1 MTTITEKRLTFAFPE
16 DYYVT
21 KYDEWEHY
29 KIFQNSCNLRNKID
43 TNEKGKN
50 GINQSV
56 DDDNGSSG
64 VDIIALHEST
74 LWLIEIKDY
83 YRLGLEPNA
92 QSIDEKLSDLP
103 YLIARKIRDSL
114 AGLVSAKFKAE
125 KQEEKDFS
133 RLALDCNEIKIVL
146 HIEMPSIRSK
156 LYPSSSDLANLLK
169 DKFKLS
175 EFTKNFA
182 NCYAE
187 PIFTNISHINN
198 PQLRNVPWSVSTG
211 SVSTGTE
218 QKLSSEQQRLIH
230 NPMTTI
236 YNTLTRQKEPFAPID
251 PENVRMYVC
260 GMTVYDYCHLGHAR
274 VMVVFDMIAR
284 WLRECGYPL
293 TYVRNIT
300 DIDDKIIARAAENG
314 ETIGKLTARFI
325 QAMHEDADAL
335 GVLRPD
341 IEPKATENIPQ
352 MIAMIE
358 TLIQN
363 GKAYPAAN
371 GDVYYAVREFAAYG
385 QLSGKSLDDLR
396 AGERVEVDGFKR
408 DPLDFVLWKAAKAG
422 EPAWESPWG
431 RGRPG
436 WHIECSAM
444 SENLFGDTFDIHGG
458 GADLQFPHHENEIAQ
473 SVGASGHTCG
483 HDHAQTHHG
492 QSIASHVKYWLH
504 NGFIRVDGEKMSKS
518 LGNFFTIREVLK
530 QYDPEVVRF
539 FILRAHYRSPL
550 NYSDAHL
557 DDAKGALTRLYTTLK
572 NTPAAAFDLSENAN
586 DYTRRFYAA
595 MNDDFGTVEAVAVL
609 FELAGEVNKT
619 NDVHLAGCLK
629 ALGGIIGLLQRDPIE
644 FLQGGAVSD
653 GLSNEEI
660 DDLIAR
666 RKQARADKNWAES
679 DHIRDLLNEHKII
692 LEDNAGGTTWRRG

>member
-1 MTTITEKRLTFAFPE
+1 MTIIKEKRLTFTFPE
-16 DYYVT
+16 DYRAT
-21 KYDEWEHY
+21 KYDNWEHY
-29 KIFQNSCNLRNKID
+29 EIFQNSCNLRNKID

-50 GINQSV
+50 GIDQSV
-56 DDDNGSSG
+56 DNDSGSSG

-83 YRLGLEPNA
+83 YQLEFEPNS

-125 KQEEKDFS
+125 KQEEKDFAHS
-133 RLALDCNEIKIVL
+133 ALNCNEIKIVL
-146 HIEMPSIRSK
+146 HIEMPSSISK
-156 LYPSSSDLANLLK
+156 LSPSSLDIASLK
-169 DKFKLS
+169 VKFKTS
-175 EFTKNFA
+175 KFTKTFE
-182 NCYAE
+182 NCYAN
-187 PIFTNISHINN
+187 PIFTNIKHINN
-198 PQLRNVPWSVSTG
+198 GQPCDIPW

-218 QKLSSEQQRLIH
+218 QQSSSEQQRSIH

-236 YNTLTRQKEPFAPID
+236 YNTLTRQKEPFTPID
-251 PENVRMYVC
+251 PKNVRMYVC

-314 ETIGKLTARFI
+314 ETIGELTARFI

-422 EPAWESPWG
+422 EPAWESPWVN
-431 RGRPG
+431 GRPG

-473 SVGASGHTCG
+473 SVGATGHTCG

-572 NTPAAAFDLSENAN
+572 NTPAAEFDLSENAN

-619 NDVHLAGCLK
+619 NDAHLAGCLK
-629 ALGGIIGLLQRDPIE
+629 ALGGIIGLLQRDSTE

-660 DDLIAR
+660 EDLIAQ

-679 DHIRDLLNEHKII
+679 DRIRDLLNEHKII

>member
-146 HIEMPSIRSK
+146 HIEMPNIRSK

-187 PIFTNISHINN
+187 PIFTNINHINN
-198 PQLRNVPWSVSTG
+198 PQLRNVPW

-314 ETIGKLTARFI
+314 ETIGELTARFI

-371 GDVYYAVREFAAYG
+371 GDVYYAVREFSAYG

-431 RGRPG
+431 NGRPG

-530 QYDPEVVRF
+530 QYAPEVVRF

-619 NDVHLAGCLK
+619 NDAQLAGCLK
-629 ALGGIIGLLQRDPIE
+629 ALGGIIGLLQRDPTE
-644 FLQGGAVSD
+644 FLQGGAASD

-660 DDLIAR
+660 EDLIAR

-679 DHIRDLLNEHKII
+679 DRIRDLLNEHKII

>member
-1 MTTITEKRLTFAFPE
+1 MTIIKEKRLTFTFPE
-16 DYYVT
+16 DYRAT
-21 KYDEWEHY
+21 KYDNWEHY
-29 KIFQNSCNLRNKID
+29 EIFQNSCNLRNKID

-50 GINQSV
+50 GIDQSV
-56 DDDNGSSG
+56 DNDSGSSG

-83 YRLGLEPNA
+83 YQLEFEPNS

-125 KQEEKDFS
+125 KQEEKDFAHS
-133 RLALDCNEIKIVL
+133 ALNCNEIKIVL
-146 HIEMPSIRSK
+146 HIEMPSSISK
-156 LYPSSSDLANLLK
+156 LSPSSLDIASLK
-169 DKFKLS
+169 VKFKTS
-175 EFTKNFA
+175 KFTKTFE
-182 NCYAE
+182 NCYAN
-187 PIFTNISHINN
+187 PIFTNIKHINN
-198 PQLRNVPWSVSTG
+198 GQPCDIPW

-218 QKLSSEQQRLIH
+218 QQSSSEQQRSIH

-236 YNTLTRQKEPFAPID
+236 YNTLTRQKEPFTPID
-251 PENVRMYVC
+251 PKNVRMYVC

-314 ETIGKLTARFI
+314 ETIGELTARFI

-422 EPAWESPWG
+422 EPAWESPWVN
-431 RGRPG
+431 GRPG

-473 SVGASGHTCG
+473 SVGATGHTCG

-572 NTPAAAFDLSENAN
+572 NTPAASFELSENAN

-619 NDVHLAGCLK
+619 NDAHLAGCLK
-629 ALGGIIGLLQRDPIE
+629 ALGGIIGLLQRDSTE

-660 DDLIAR
+660 EDLIAQ

-679 DHIRDLLNEHKII
+679 DRIRDLLNEHKII

>member
-114 AGLVSAKFKAE
+114 AGLVSAKFKAA

-198 PQLRNVPWSVSTG
+198 PQLRNVPW

-314 ETIGKLTARFI
+314 ETIGELTARFI

-431 RGRPG
+431 NGRPG

-619 NDVHLAGCLK
+619 NDAQLAGCLK
-629 ALGGIIGLLQRDPIE
+629 ALGGIIGLLQRDPTE
-644 FLQGGAVSD
+644 FLQGGAASD

-660 DDLIAR
+660 EDLIAR

-679 DHIRDLLNEHKII
+679 DRIRDLLNEHKII

>member
-1 MTTITEKRLTFAFPE
+1 MTIIKEKRLTLTFPE
-16 DYYVT
+16 DYRAT
-21 KYDEWEHY
+21 KYDNWEHY
-29 KIFQNSCNLRNKID
+29 EIFQNSCNLRNKID

-50 GINQSV
+50 GIDQSV
-56 DDDNGSSG
+56 DNDSGSSG

-83 YRLGLEPNA
+83 YQLEFEPNS

-125 KQEEKDFS
+125 KQEEKDFAHS
-133 RLALDCNEIKIVL
+133 ALNCNEIKIVL
-146 HIEMPSIRSK
+146 HIEMPSISK
-156 LYPSSSDLANLLK
+156 LSPSSLDIASLK
-169 DKFKLS
+169 VKFKTS
-175 EFTKNFA
+175 KFTKTFE

-187 PIFTNISHINN
+187 PIFTNINHINN
-198 PQLRNVPWSVSTG
+198 PQLRNVPWSVSI
-211 SVSTGTE
+211 GTE
-218 QKLSSEQQRLIH
+218 QKLSSEQQRSIH

-236 YNTLTRQKEPFAPID
+236 YNTLTRQKEPFSPID
-251 PENVRMYVC
+251 PKNVRMYVC

-314 ETIGKLTARFI
+314 ETIGELTARFI

-431 RGRPG
+431 NGRPG

-572 NTPAAAFDLSENAN
+572 NTPAAEFDLSENAN
-586 DYTRRFYAA
+586 DYTRRFYAS

-619 NDVHLAGCLK
+619 NDAHLAGCLK

-679 DHIRDLLNEHKII
+679 DRIRDLLNEHKII

>member
-1 MTTITEKRLTFAFPE
+1 MTIIKEKRLTFTFPE
-16 DYYVT
+16 DYRAT
-21 KYDEWEHY
+21 KYDNWEHY
-29 KIFQNSCNLRNKID
+29 EIFQNSCNLRNKID

-50 GINQSV
+50 GIDQSV
-56 DDDNGSSG
+56 DNDSGSSG

-83 YRLGLEPNA
+83 YQLEFEPNS

-125 KQEEKDFS
+125 KQEEKDFAHS
-133 RLALDCNEIKIVL
+133 ALNCNEIKIVL
-146 HIEMPSIRSK
+146 HIEMPSSISK
-156 LYPSSSDLANLLK
+156 LSPSSLDIASLK
-169 DKFKLS
+169 VKFKTS
-175 EFTKNFA
+175 KFTKTFE
-182 NCYAE
+182 NCYAK
-187 PIFTNISHINN
+187 PIFTNIKHINN
-198 PQLRNVPWSVSTG
+198 GQPCDIPW

-218 QKLSSEQQRLIH
+218 QQSSSEQQRSIH

-236 YNTLTRQKEPFAPID
+236 YNTLTRQKEPFTPID
-251 PENVRMYVC
+251 PKNVRMYVC

-284 WLRECGYPL
+284 WLRKCGYPL

-314 ETIGKLTARFI
+314 ETIGELTARFI

-431 RGRPG
+431 NGRPG

-473 SVGASGHTCG
+473 SVGATGHTCG

-572 NTPAAAFDLSENAN
+572 NTPAAEFDLSENAN

-629 ALGGIIGLLQRDPIE
+629 ALGGIIGLLQRDPTE

-660 DDLIAR
+660 EDLIAQ

-679 DHIRDLLNEHKII
+679 DRIRDLLNEHKII

>member
-1 MTTITEKRLTFAFPE
+1 MTIIKEKRLTLTFPE
-16 DYYVT
+16 DYRAT
-21 KYDEWEHY
+21 KYDNWEHY
-29 KIFQNSCNLRNKID
+29 EIFQNSCNLRNKID

-50 GINQSV
+50 GIDQSV
-56 DDDNGSSG
+56 DNDSGSSG

-83 YRLGLEPNA
+83 YQLEFEPNS

-125 KQEEKDFS
+125 KQEEKDFAHS
-133 RLALDCNEIKIVL
+133 ALNCNEIKIVL
-146 HIEMPSIRSK
+146 HIEMPSISK
-156 LYPSSSDLANLLK
+156 LSPSSLDIASLK
-169 DKFKLS
+169 VKFKTS
-175 EFTKNFA
+175 KFTKTFE

-187 PIFTNISHINN
+187 PIFTNINHINN
-198 PQLRNVPWSVSTG
+198 PQLRNVPWSVSI
-211 SVSTGTE
+211 GTE
-218 QKLSSEQQRLIH
+218 QKLSSEQQRSIH

-236 YNTLTRQKEPFAPID
+236 YNTLTRQKEPFSPID
-251 PENVRMYVC
+251 PKNVRMYVC

-314 ETIGKLTARFI
+314 ETIGELTARFI

-431 RGRPG
+431 NGRPG

-473 SVGASGHTCG
+473 SVGATGHTCG

-572 NTPAAAFDLSENAN
+572 NTPAAEFDLSENAN

-619 NDVHLAGCLK
+619 NDAHLAGCLK
-629 ALGGIIGLLQRDPIE
+629 ALGGIIGLLQRDPTE

-660 DDLIAR
+660 EDLIAR

-679 DHIRDLLNEHKII
+679 DRIRDLLNEHKII

>member
-1 MTTITEKRLTFAFPE
+1 ML
-16 DYYVT
+16 
-21 KYDEWEHY
+21 
-29 KIFQNSCNLRNKID
+29 
-43 TNEKGKN
+43 
-50 GINQSV
+50 
-56 DDDNGSSG
+56 
-64 VDIIALHEST
+64 
-74 LWLIEIKDY
+74 
-83 YRLGLEPNA
+83 
-92 QSIDEKLSDLP
+92 
-103 YLIARKIRDSL
+103 
-114 AGLVSAKFKAE
+114 
-125 KQEEKDFS
+125 
-133 RLALDCNEIKIVL
+133 
-146 HIEMPSIRSK
+146 
-156 LYPSSSDLANLLK
+156 
-169 DKFKLS
+169 
-175 EFTKNFA
+175 
-182 NCYAE
+182 
-187 PIFTNISHINN
+187 
-198 PQLRNVPWSVSTG
+198 
-211 SVSTGTE
+211 
-218 QKLSSEQQRLIH
+218 
-230 NPMTTI
+230 TI

-251 PENVRMYVC
+251 PKNVRMYVC

-284 WLRECGYPL
+284 WLRGCGYPL

-314 ETIGKLTARFI
+314 ETIGELTARFI

-431 RGRPG
+431 NGRPG

-572 NTPAAAFDLSENAN
+572 NTPAAEFELSENAN

-595 MNDDFGTVEAVAVL
+595 LNDDFGTVEAVAVL

-619 NDVHLAGCLK
+619 NDAHLAGCLK
-629 ALGGIIGLLQRDPIE
+629 ALGGIIGLLQRDPTE

-660 DDLIAR
+660 EDLIAQ

-679 DHIRDLLNEHKII
+679 DRIRDLLNEHKII

>member
-16 DYYVT
+16 DYHVT

-50 GINQSV
+50 GINQSI

-133 RLALDCNEIKIVL
+133 RLALNCNEIKIVL

-211 SVSTGTE
+211 TE
-218 QKLSSEQQRLIH
+218 QQSSSEQQRSIH

-236 YNTLTRQKEPFAPID
+236 YNTLTRQKEPFSPID
-251 PENVRMYVC
+251 PKNVRMYVC

-314 ETIGKLTARFI
+314 ETIGELTARFI

-431 RGRPG
+431 NGRPG

-473 SVGASGHTCG
+473 SVGATGHTCG

-572 NTPAAAFDLSENAN
+572 NTPAAAFELSENAN

-619 NDVHLAGCLK
+619 NDAHLAGCLK

-660 DDLIAR
+660 EDLIAR

-679 DHIRDLLNEHKII
+679 DRIRDLLNEHKII

>member
-103 YLIARKIRDSL
+103 YLIARKIRDLL
-114 AGLVSAKFKAE
+114 AGLVSAKFKAA

-198 PQLRNVPWSVSTG
+198 PQLRNVPW

-314 ETIGKLTARFI
+314 ETIGELTARFI

-431 RGRPG
+431 NGRPG

-572 NTPAAAFDLSENAN
+572 NTPPADPMPSEADD
-586 DYTRRFYAA
+586 DYTRRFYVA
-595 MNDDFGTVEAVAVL
+595 MNDDFDTVKAVAVL

-619 NDVHLAGCLK
+619 NDAQLAGCLK
-629 ALGGIIGLLQRDPIE
+629 ALGGIIGLLQRDPTE
-644 FLQGGAVSD
+644 FLQGGAASD

-660 DDLIAR
+660 EDLIAR
-666 RKQARADKNWAES
+666 RKQARSDKNWAES
-679 DHIRDLLNEHKII
+679 DRIRDLLNEHKII

>member
-1 MTTITEKRLTFAFPE
+1 MTIIKEKRLTLTFPE
-16 DYYVT
+16 DYRAT
-21 KYDEWEHY
+21 KYDNWEHY
-29 KIFQNSCNLRNKID
+29 EIFQNSCNLRNKID

-50 GINQSV
+50 GIDQSV
-56 DDDNGSSG
+56 DNDSGSSG

-83 YRLGLEPNA
+83 YQLEFEPNS

-125 KQEEKDFS
+125 KQEEKDFAH
-133 RLALDCNEIKIVL
+133 LALNCNEIKIVL
-146 HIEMPSIRSK
+146 HIEMPSISK
-156 LYPSSSDLANLLK
+156 LSPSSLDIASLK
-169 DKFKLS
+169 VKFKTS
-175 EFTKNFA
+175 KFTKTFE

-187 PIFTNISHINN
+187 PIFTNINHINN
-198 PQLRNVPWSVSTG
+198 PQLRNVPWSVSI
-211 SVSTGTE
+211 GTE
-218 QKLSSEQQRLIH
+218 QKLSSEQQRSIH

-236 YNTLTRQKEPFAPID
+236 YNTLTRQKEPFSPID
-251 PENVRMYVC
+251 PKNVRMYVC

-314 ETIGKLTARFI
+314 ETIGELTARFI

-431 RGRPG
+431 NGRPG

-473 SVGASGHTCG
+473 SVGATGHTCG

-572 NTPAAAFDLSENAN
+572 NTPAAEFDLSENAN
-586 DYTRRFYAA
+586 DYTRRFSAA

-619 NDVHLAGCLK
+619 NDAHLAGCLK
-629 ALGGIIGLLQRDPIE
+629 ALGGIIGLLQRDPTE

-660 DDLIAR
+660 EDLIAQ

-679 DHIRDLLNEHKII
+679 DRIRDLLNEHKII

>member
-50 GINQSV
+50 EINQSV

-211 SVSTGTE
+211 TE

-236 YNTLTRQKEPFAPID
+236 YNTLTRQKEPFTPID

-431 RGRPG
+431 NGRPG

-572 NTPAAAFDLSENAN
+572 NTPAAEFGLSENAN

-619 NDVHLAGCLK
+619 NDAHLAGCLK

-679 DHIRDLLNEHKII
+679 DRIRDLLNEHKII

>member
-1 MTTITEKRLTFAFPE
+1 MTIIKEKRLTLTFPE
-16 DYYVT
+16 DYRAT
-21 KYDEWEHY
+21 KYDNWEHY
-29 KIFQNSCNLRNKID
+29 EIFQNSCNLRNKID

-50 GINQSV
+50 GIDQSV
-56 DDDNGSSG
+56 DNDSGSSG

-83 YRLGLEPNA
+83 YQLEFEPNS

-125 KQEEKDFS
+125 KQEEKDFAHS
-133 RLALDCNEIKIVL
+133 ALNCNEIKIVL
-146 HIEMPSIRSK
+146 HIEMPSISK
-156 LYPSSSDLANLLK
+156 LSPSSLDIASLK
-169 DKFKLS
+169 VKFKTS
-175 EFTKNFA
+175 KFTKTFE

-187 PIFTNISHINN
+187 PIFTNINHINN
-198 PQLRNVPWSVSTG
+198 PQLRNVPWSVSI
-211 SVSTGTE
+211 GTE
-218 QKLSSEQQRLIH
+218 QKLSSEQQRSIH

-236 YNTLTRQKEPFAPID
+236 YNTLTRQKEPFSPID
-251 PENVRMYVC
+251 PKNVRMYVC

-314 ETIGKLTARFI
+314 ETIGELTARFI

-431 RGRPG
+431 NGRPG

-473 SVGASGHTCG
+473 SVGATGHTCG

-572 NTPAAAFDLSENAN
+572 NTPAAEFDLSENAN

-609 FELAGEVNKT
+609 FELAGEINKT
-619 NDVHLAGCLK
+619 NDAHLAGCLK

-660 DDLIAR
+660 EDLIAR

-679 DHIRDLLNEHKII
+679 DRIRDLLNEHKII

>member
-114 AGLVSAKFKAE
+114 AGLVSAKFKAA

-198 PQLRNVPWSVSTG
+198 PQLRNVPC

-314 ETIGKLTARFI
+314 ETIGELTARFI

-431 RGRPG
+431 NGRPG

-572 NTPAAAFDLSENAN
+572 NTPPADPMPSEADD
-586 DYTRRFYAA
+586 DYTRRFYVA
-595 MNDDFGTVEAVAVL
+595 MNDDFDTVKAVAVL

-619 NDVHLAGCLK
+619 NDAQLAGCLK
-629 ALGGIIGLLQRDPIE
+629 ALGGIIGLLQRDPTE
-644 FLQGGAVSD
+644 FLQGGAASD

-660 DDLIAR
+660 EDLIAR
-666 RKQARADKNWAES
+666 RKQARSDKNWAES
-679 DHIRDLLNEHKII
+679 DRIRDLLNEHKII

>member
-114 AGLVSAKFKAE
+114 AGLVSAKFKAA

-198 PQLRNVPWSVSTG
+198 PQLRNVPW

-314 ETIGKLTARFI
+314 ETIGELTARFI

-431 RGRPG
+431 NGRPG

-530 QYDPEVVRF
+530 QYDPEVVHF

-572 NTPAAAFDLSENAN
+572 NTPPADPMPSEADD
-586 DYTRRFYAA
+586 DYTRRFYVA
-595 MNDDFGTVEAVAVL
+595 MNDDFDTVKAVAVL

-619 NDVHLAGCLK
+619 NDAQLAGCLK
-629 ALGGIIGLLQRDPIE
+629 ALGGIIGLLQRDPTE
-644 FLQGGAVSD
+644 FLQGGAASD

-660 DDLIAR
+660 EDLIAR
-666 RKQARADKNWAES
+666 RKQARSDKNWAES
-679 DHIRDLLNEHKII
+679 DRIRDLLNEHKII